1 MSWTLTADDLP
12 DLARGATLLGTGGG
26 GDPYIG
32 MMLVKQVLGD
42 RSITILDPDEL
53 ADDLFVIPT
62 AQMGAPTV
70 MVEKIPAG
78 FEPTLALRTLEA
90 HLGRTADATMPIE
103 CGGINSMIPL
113 IVAAETGLPVVDAD
127 GMGRAFPEL
136 SMETFAVY
144 GVHGS
149 PLAIAGERGERVI
162 IDTGDDDRQME
173 WLARGIAIRL
183 GGVAHI
189 AEYAMSGA
197 DVRRTAVPRTI
208 SMALALGRA
217 IRIARE
223 EHRSPFAAIADTLS
237 TTLYSHVRE
246 LFVGKVADV
255 ERRTT
260 EGFAKGTAVIWSA
273 DPSSSERLEISFQ
286 NENLIARWNG
296 EVVAIVPDLIC
307 IVDHETA
314 EPITTEGLRY
324 GQRVRVLGI
333 STPALMRTPDAL
345 RAFGPTAFGLTE
357 PFVPVEGETAA
368 AEAADAFAWATEGVA
383 GNHG

>member
-1 MSWTLTADDLP
+1 MSWTLTAADLP

-32 MMLVKQVLGD
+32 QMLVQQVLGD
-42 RSITILDPDEL
+42 RGITILDPDEL

-78 FEPTLALRTLEA
+78 TEPLLALRTLED
-90 HLGRTADATMPIE
+90 HLGRKAQATMPIE

-113 IVAAETGLPVVDAD
+113 IVAAESGLPVVDAD

-149 PLAIAGERGERVI
+149 PLALAGERGETVI
-162 IDTGDDDRQME
+162 IDTGADNRQME
-173 WLARGIAIRL
+173 SFARAVTIKL
-183 GGVAHI
+183 GGVGHI
-189 AEYAMSGA
+189 AEYAMTGA
-197 DVRRTAVPRTI
+197 DVRRTAVPRTL

-217 IRIARE
+217 IREARE
-223 EHRSPFAAIADTLS
+223 SHRSPFEAIAETLS
-237 TTLYSHVRE
+237 TTLYAHVRE
-246 LFVGKVADV
+246 LHVGKVIDV

-260 EGFAKGTAVIWSA
+260 EGFARGRAIIDAGVEPGTDNART
-273 DPSSSERLEISFQ
+273 SEPVEIAFQ
-286 NENLIARWNG
+286 NENLTAYRGG
-296 EVVAIVPDLIC
+296 ELLAIVPDLIC
-307 IVDHETA
+307 VVDHETA

-333 STPALMRTPDAL
+333 STPDLMRTPEAL
-345 RAFGPTAFGLTE
+345 DTFGPSAFGLTE
-357 PFVPVEGETAA
+357 PFVPVERLGGVPVTHAP
-368 AEAADAFAWATEGVA
+368 TERS
-383 GNHG
+383 

>member
-1 MSWTLTADDLP
+1 MSWTLTAADLP

-32 MMLVKQVLGD
+32 QMLVARVLGD
-42 RSITILDPDEL
+42 RGITILDPDDL

-70 MVEKIPAG
+70 MIEKIPAG
-78 FEPTLALRTLEA
+78 TEPTLALRTLEA

-149 PLAIAGERGERVI
+149 PLALAGERGETVV
-162 IDTGDDDRQME
+162 IDTADDDRQME
-173 WLARGIAIRL
+173 WLARGVTIRL

-197 DVRRTAVPRTI
+197 DVRRTAVPRTL

-217 IRIARE
+217 IREARE
-223 EHRSPFAAIADTLS
+223 QHRPPFEAVAETLS

-246 LFVGKVADV
+246 LFTGKVTDV

-260 EGFAKGTAVIWSA
+260 DGFAKGRATIASLDA
-273 DPSSSERLEISFQ
+273 GDDSTLEIRFQ
-286 NENLIARWNG
+286 NENLIATRDG
-296 EVVAIVPDLIC
+296 ELVAIVPDLIC
-307 IVDHETA
+307 VTDVESG

-333 STPALMRTPDAL
+333 STPEMMRTPEAL
-345 RAFGPTAFGLTE
+345 AAFGPAAFGLAE
-357 PFVPVEGETAA
+357 SFVPVESSAL
-368 AEAADAFAWATEGVA
+368 V
-383 GNHG
+383 